1 MNVLVLAALTEA
13 TGNAVTAHR
22 IAGAIGARHRVVLAD
37 SNDAT
42 ARSLRELASAESID
56 VAIGVHAL
64 LAGPFLRTLG
74 LPYALI
80 FGGTDLYEPMHE
92 LQQAQMARAATGAAR
107 LVAFSPE
114 NVARAEWMW
123 PTTRGRVELIPQAV
137 SAPLDDEPSMRAEL
151 GLTDRDVLAVL
162 PTGIRRVK
170 DPLHVVEAFSA
181 WHTADPRVHLVI
193 AGALLEPDY
202 VEGALPIFE
211 RLPGVRYVN
220 ALPRHRML
228 RAIHEADLVLNTSL
242 SEGMCGVILEAQCLS
257 TPVLAR
263 RNAGNESLVVHGHT
277 GLLYDAPEEAVD
289 WARALVRSPELRSR
303 IAATAAK
310 RIARVHSPEGERDAY
325 LALAEEMAG
334 MGRPSALP
342 PPTPP
347 VDELAAVLDT
357 ATSLGI
363 GASIRDAL
371 ATLVTEIAGS
381 PALAHATKQLAGVL
395 GTAPPSVAIAQI
407 RAHQP
412 ERALG
417 GDVAPTYYL
426 LLALMQVPAAEARHT
441 ARGVDAETITATL
454 AELVEWAHHFE
465 QLDRTPGITLEI
477 LEWAQRYLRG
487 ELFRLGPLQFDLRP
501 FDAPMHV
508 WRHRETRALHAFT
521 LDDRAVDLVTG
532 IVSELAVEVPG
543 PDTHELALEPG
554 TPMLQMWMPGALAL
568 VTMAEVADAIRRAFA
583 LFGRLS
589 PETQPVGVYGES
601 WRLDPQVREFMPH
614 APGVHDIQ
622 AACALYPSPLSEDKT
637 IRRVFGPRVSRADL
651 EGLPREG
658 MNAVQ
663 LAMAEFLSWPETEL
677 KARAGFV
684 LEEELRQMPDW
695 SSRGGSC

>member
-22 IAGAIGARHRVVLAD
+22 IADALATQHRVVLAD
-37 SNDAT
+37 SNDAS

-64 LAGPFLRTLG
+64 LAGPFLRALG
-74 LPYALI
+74 VPYALI

-123 PTTRGRVELIPQAV
+123 PTTRGRVELVPQAV
-137 SAPLDDEPSMRAEL
+137 SAPLEGDAPSMRAEL
-151 GLTDRDVLAVL
+151 GLGDGDILAVL

-170 DPLHVVEAFSA
+170 DPLHLVEAFSR
-181 WHTADPRVHLVI
+181 WHETDPRVHLVI

-202 VEGALPIFE
+202 VERALPLFE
-211 RLPGVRYVN
+211 RLPGVRYLN
-220 ALPRHRML
+220 ALPRPRML
-228 RAIHEADLVLNTSL
+228 RAIDEADLVLNTSL

-277 GLLYDAPEEAVD
+277 GLLYDAPDEAVH
-289 WARALVRSPELRSR
+289 WARALVGSPELRSR

-310 RIARVHSPEGERDAY
+310 RIASVHSPEAERDAY
-325 LALAEEMAG
+325 LALVEDMAD

-342 PPTPP
+342 PPAPP
-347 VDELAAVLDT
+347 VDELRAVLET
-357 ATSLGI
+357 ATRLGI
-363 GASIRDAL
+363 RAPIHDAL
-371 ATLVTEIAGS
+371 AALVSEIAGS
-381 PALAHATKQLAGVL
+381 PPLGHATKQLAGFL
-395 GTAPPSVAIAQI
+395 GTAPPSVAIAEI

-417 GDVAPTYYL
+417 PDVAPTYYL
-426 LLALMQVPAAEARHT
+426 LLALMQVPTAEARHA
-441 ARGVDAETITATL
+441 ARGVDGDTIAATVRD
-454 AELVEWAHHFE
+454 LVEWAHHFDE
-465 QLDRTPGITLEI
+465 LDGTPGITLEI

-508 WRHRETRALHAFT
+508 WRHRETRGLSAFT
-521 LDDRAVDLVTG
+521 LDRRPIDLVTG
-532 IVSELAVEVPG
+532 VASPTAGEVPG

-554 TPMLQMWMPGALAL
+554 TPMLQMWMPGAIAL
-568 VTMAEVADAIRRAFA
+568 MTMKEVAEAIRRAFE

-589 PETQPVGVYGES
+589 PETRPVGVYGES

-614 APGVHDIQ
+614 EPGVHDIQ
-622 AACALYPSPLSEDKT
+622 AACALYPSSLGEDKT
-637 IRRVFGPRVSRADL
+637 IRRVYGPRVSRANL
-651 EGLPREG
+651 EGQPREG

-663 LAMAEFLSWPETEL
+663 LAMAEFLAWPNTEL
-677 KARAGFV
+677 KARCGFV
-684 LEEELRQMPDW
+684 LGEELRSLPDW
-695 SSRGGSC
+695 SA